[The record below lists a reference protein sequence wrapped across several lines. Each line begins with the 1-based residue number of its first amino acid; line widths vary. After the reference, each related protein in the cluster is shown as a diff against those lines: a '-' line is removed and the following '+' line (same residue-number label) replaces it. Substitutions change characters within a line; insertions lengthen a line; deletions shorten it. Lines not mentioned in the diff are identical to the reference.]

1 MSTKKEDIAWKIA
14 ETIQAVHDDLPS
26 SREKSCLLTKLDEAR
41 HWLNDIRIP
50 IEQMAKDTPFSV
62 GSK

>member
-1 MSTKKEDIAWKIA
+1 MTTKKEDIAWKIA
-14 ETIQAVHDDLPS
+14 ETIQAVHDDLPN

-50 IEQMAKDTPFSV
+50 IEVMAKDTPFSV
-62 GSK
+62 GGK